1 MNLNFL
7 NVHHLRMKK
16 IGAYALL
23 YRNSI
28 QKGTWKKFGF
38 EEGYEQD
45 NMIFALLLFIM
56 EESLKEEICT
66 IDDIGQFIDEVNSIY
81 FKKSLSYD
89 DCKEMADFM
98 VNTILCNEGI
108 PMYFKTINFK
118 SGGYEDINISF
129 VRNKIEYVDGVKRV
143 SYSLTDD
150 AYSLLLSTLEVEENM
165 KITINEMIFKL
176 HLEKAD
182 YDKAVDD
189 IKNIFSLF
197 RARVQRMEEAIRK
210 IKENPLS
217 YSTEDY
223 HNIMEGNLEL
233 IKQSKLKYKLH
244 REQVNERIKEFEEKN
259 IHIQELNLE
268 EKDNLNNLRIIEN
281 YLSRTIDEDQRVLKK
296 HFDLKS
302 VYGKELENIT
312 KMSLIER
319 FNFKNEVFDKV
330 TEDISKLE
338 NIHLFLKPL
347 FKKKP
352 DKKYNINKALE
363 FQKTI
368 KKYETEEEV
377 ISFNE
382 ADLIQEDI
390 KRKIEKLNKYKSVIE
405 MLLELSYDEGKISL
419 SEIFKLIGGSEVLRN
434 TLVPNVRIF
443 REVIIEMLKNG
454 IINIRDIIEE
464 RKDNV
469 ENEEV
474 DFHLNRCIL
483 ELIENKSELKDIK
496 EFRIIKIMNKDD
508 IKLEGVVDEDGLI
521 KNFIC
526 SDILFQIV
534 KEQG

>member
-7 NVHHLRMKK
+7 NVHHLRMRK

-23 YRNSI
+23 FRNSI

-56 EESLKEEICT
+56 EESLKEDICT

-81 FKKSLSYD
+81 FKKQLSYD
-89 DCKEMADFM
+89 DSRELADFM

-108 PMYFKTINFK
+108 PMYFKTMNFK
-118 SGGYEDINISF
+118 GNEYEDINISF

-143 SYSLTDD
+143 SYLLTDD

-197 RARVQRMEEAIRK
+197 RARVQKMEEAIRK

-217 YSTEDY
+217 YSTEEY
-223 HNIMEGNLEL
+223 HNIMVGNLEL
-233 IKQSKLKYKLH
+233 IKESKLKYQLH
-244 REQVNERIKEFEEKN
+244 RENVNERIKEFEDKN
-259 IHIQELNLE
+259 IHIQELNQE
-268 EKDNLNNLRIIEN
+268 EKDTVNNLKIIEN

-302 VYGKELENIT
+302 IYGKELENIT

-319 FNFKNEVFDKV
+319 FDLKNEVFDKV
-330 TEDISKLE
+330 TEDIKNLE

-347 FKKKP
+347 FSKRP

-368 KKYETEEEV
+368 KKDEAEEEV

-382 ADLIQEDI
+382 ADLIQEDAQ
-390 KRKIEKLNKYKSVIE
+390 RKIEKLNKYKAAIE
-405 MLLELSYDEGKISL
+405 ILLELTYDEENISL
-419 SEIFKLIGGSEVLRN
+419 SGIFKLIENSELLRN

-443 REVIIEMLKNG
+443 REIIIEMLKNG
-454 IINIRDIIEE
+454 IINIGDIIEE
-464 RKDNV
+464 RKDNL

-474 DFHLNRCIL
+474 DFQLNRCIL
-483 ELIENKSELKDIK
+483 ELIENKSELKNIK
-496 EFRIIKIMNKDD
+496 EFRITKIINKED
-508 IKLEGVVDEDGLI
+508 IKLENVTDEDGAV

-526 SDILFQIV
+526 SDILFEIV
-534 KEQG
+534 KG